1 MKFKRTTIA
10 TLITSLCAT
19 TAWALPTVTI
29 TQNSP
34 SQIELPN
41 NGQLES
47 IIIKPNNVDI
57 LDPKNIGSKD
67 KPIADLNVA
76 QGINRNDIS
85 NGGGKAILNVFA
97 DKAYFGGHGVNLTY
111 DTSVGGTVHKPIN
124 GSSFSFDVGSF
135 TSKATYEG
143 GKKYIALSVGNES
156 SITINAKEDV
166 LLEGKRNNAMNVGE
180 NSVGKITA
188 KNIHLISDSDT
199 TANTFSTSLKVTSDG
214 EANLVASQNIVL
226 DKRSLNSSAY
236 GIDLGEAGQINLS
249 AGGDISILGKT
260 NQTAI
265 KLNQTQ
271 KGNSYSEDASIHLKA
286 SNILLNGRVTASM
299 DNNKST
305 NGIFLN
311 ASDGLL
317 QVDATSDEAAIYGSE
332 KANFQATS
340 TSLVIANSS
349 KADKASGIYLDK
361 SSVFNGSFKT
371 TAQITA
377 GTGIYSYSNNST
389 FSLSGS
395 HEHNS
400 SLIINASVG
409 GIIANSSKGGCIRD
423 TSIDITLDRQTDIP
437 KYYSTP
443 AGQQGI
449 VGLLSQSN
457 GKLELINSSSTGKH
471 LNININAN
479 ASPIDTSYFS
489 TVKTSAIS
497 AVLGDVTIENF
508 ENLTFN
514 VENKGKLSESYGL
527 RSVSGNI
534 LMNKGIGDV
543 SIIAVDGNALYSSSY
558 NGNPSG
564 LIDISSKTLLLQGT
578 GEKGKGINAN
588 DNGSVKVVTSDQLS
602 IIAKKAITV
611 ASSGSTVNIAG
622 ESTNLSLI
630 KGDWSVKEGNATVA
644 LGTSAV
650 VEGKLQADKL
660 GTIDLSLGKLGT
672 LQGSTATDFEG
683 EGTGTVNLTMAN
695 GSVWNV
701 TEDSTAS
708 VLTLTDSTI
717 DFSRWNTTTKAVD
730 TQNYNSV
737 KSKTFTGDNNTLR
750 MQIDLANETKDKVL
764 TDQLNITG
772 QALGT
777 HTADLK
783 IDGKD
788 LVPNKFHSE
797 NWLISQGADSN
808 MSILNKEGKNQY
820 SGRGMVTTWG
830 LAFVA
835 NGEEDKLNTA
845 EGLAELVGNTTGKGE
860 GKWYLVRNDEEIV
873 DPTPD
878 PDPEPEQPGPN
889 DPAEMQQI
897 TNLGISA
904 TQALSFAS
912 ELEDLRGRL
921 GEVRYGAQDGAWVRA
936 GYTKEKGEGY
946 NGRGF
951 DQKTSDL
958 HIGLDRLVAQDED
971 SSWLVGGALRY
982 AKSKQEGFTAARG
995 GEGELEQYS
1004 AKLYATYMH
1013 AQGSYADFVLQVGRY
1028 SQDLTGLAN
1037 DLSSAFKADY
1047 KTYGYGASVEIGH
1060 MFDFNNQVDDR
1071 QWFNHFFIEPQ
1082 LQLSYFNA
1090 HGKDYKT
1097 STGLAVSQSDAD
1109 FLTGR
1114 AGVVVGKKFNYGTA
1128 DDLDKRYFQ
1137 VGLKGGVKY
1146 EFLGDQTI
1154 RFTGIEGITKE
1165 RKADDVDGA
1174 RYYYGVTADWQLS
1187 NNFRAYATVEREEG
1201 DHYTKDFDVSVGV
1214 KYQF

>member
-1 MKFKRTTIA
+1 MKQLKKTVVA
-10 TLITSLCAT
+10 TFVASLCNT
-19 TAWALPTVTI
+19 VAWAALPDLTI
-29 TQNSP
+29 TNSSP
-34 SQIELPN
+34 TEIEVPN
-41 NGQLES
+41 NGQLNS
-47 IIIKPNNVDI
+47 IIIDTTNQDI
-57 LDPKNIGSKD
+57 NHDISIGNIN

-76 QGINRNDIS
+76 LGLDRNNS
-85 NGGGKAILNVFA
+85 KGGGKVSLNIFANSAIFS
-97 DKAYFGGHGVNLTY
+97 GHGINLDYVQTVGHPSIEGSKFNFY
-111 DTSVGGTVHKPIN
+111 VDTLTSHATKE
-124 GSSFSFDVGSF
+124 GS
-135 TSKATYEG
+135 
-143 GKKYIALSVGNES
+143 KKFQALSVGSNSTILVKATGDVHLEAS
-156 SITINAKEDV
+156 DNNALYVDERAQADINANSIELTANGNGSYAPVITITSDGIANLTAQDSITLTNNYSGSSYGIQLNRAGQISLVAKNSITI
-166 LLEGKRNNAMNVGE
+166 LG
-180 NSVGKITA
+180 
-188 KNIHLISDSDT
+188 
-199 TANTFSTSLKVTSDG
+199 
-214 EANLVASQNIVL
+214 
-226 DKRSLNSSAY
+226 DKRQKSLH
-236 GIDLGEAGQINLS
+236 L
-249 AGGDISILGKT
+249 
-260 NQTAI
+260 NQTAVGAPGSTTNGTI
-265 KLNQTQ
+265 SLNA
-271 KGNSYSEDASIHLKA
+271 DDIA
-286 SNILLNGRVTASM
+286 LNGYIYSSM
-299 DNNKST
+299 NDKVAT
-305 NGIFLN
+305 NGIYLN
-311 ASDGLL
+311 ANNNLVI
-317 QVDATSDEAAIYGSE
+317 QAKVDEAGAIHNTEKGFVSVAASE
-332 KANFQATS
+332 FSISNESEREKSVGIILEKKQSEFQ
-340 TSLVIANSS
+340 
-349 KADKASGIYLDK
+349 
-361 SSVFNGSFKT
+361 GSFKT
-371 TAQITA
+371 SA
-377 GTGIYSYSNNST
+377 
-389 FSLSGS
+389 
-395 HEHNS
+395 
-400 SLIINASVG
+400 IINATS
-409 GIIANSSKGGCIRD
+409 GIYIKDSGAKFALSGDSSQKSLLTINSELAGVISKGEDVSFKD
-423 TSIDITLDRQTDIP
+423 TSLSINLTKNDNLKDKWYSPIGTSGIAGIHGIGGNVDFTNTD
-437 KYYSTP
+437 
-443 AGQQGI
+443 A
-449 VGLLSQSN
+449 
-457 GKLELINSSSTGKH
+457 TGKS
-471 LNININAN
+471 LAVTVTANAN
-479 ASPIDTSYFS
+479 TNSGSGES
-489 TVKTSAIS
+489 ELKTSAIS
-497 AVLGDVTIENF
+497 AMVNGKINIQNF
-508 ENLTFN
+508 ENVHLAVNNTGSKASN
-514 VENKGKLSESYGL
+514 YGL
-527 RSVSGNI
+527 RSVSGTI
-534 LMNKGIGDV
+534 SITEGIGKLNVTTNDG
-543 SIIAVDGNALYSSSY
+543 SAVYSSSFS
-558 NGNPSG
+558 GNHYQAG
-564 LIDISSKTLLLQGT
+564 QVNIKAQKIDLQSLGSKGI
-578 GEKGKGINAN
+578 GINAN
-588 DNGSVKVVTSDQLS
+588 DDGCVNLVATNKLT
-602 IIAKKAITV
+602 IIADKTIEV
-611 ASSGSTVNIAG
+611 
-622 ESTNLSLI
+622 ESKNSNVTIDANTSKLSKI
-630 KGDWSVKEGNATVA
+630 KGDWSVNEGKATVA

-660 GTIDLSLGKLGT
+660 GIIDLSLGKFGT
-672 LQGSTATDFEG
+672 LQGSSSTDFVEG
-683 EGTGTVNLTMAN
+683 DGTGTVNLTMAN

-708 VLTLTDSTI
+708 VLTLIDSTI
-717 DFSRWNTTTKAVD
+717 DFSRWNATTKAAG
-730 TQNYNSV
+730 TQNFHSV
-737 KSKTFTGDNNTLR
+737 TSKSFTGDNNTLR
-750 MQIDLANETKDKVL
+750 MQIDLANETKDMVL
-764 TDQLNITG
+764 TDQFNITG
-772 QALGT
+772 KALGT

-835 NGEEDKLNTA
+835 NGEENKLNTA
-845 EGLAELVGNTTGKGE
+845 EGLAQLVGNTTGIGE

-878 PDPEPEQPGPN
+878 PDPNPKPEQPGPN
-889 DPAEMQQI
+889 DPAEMQEI

-912 ELEDLRGRL
+912 ELEDLRTRL

-936 GYTKEKGEGY
+936 GYAKETADGY

-951 DQKTSDL
+951 EQKTHDL
-958 HIGLDRLVAQDED
+958 HIGLDRIVAADED

-1013 AQGSYADFVLQVGRY
+1013 AQGSYADFVVQAGRY

-1114 AGVVVGKKFNYGTA
+1114 AGAVLGKKFNYGTA

-1154 RFTGIEGITKE
+1154 RFTGVEGVTKE

-1187 NNFRAYATVEREEG
+1187 HNFRAYATVEREEG

>member
-1 MKFKRTTIA
+1 MKQLKKTVVA
-10 TLITSLCAT
+10 TFVASLCNTA
-19 TAWALPTVTI
+19 AWAALPDLTI
-29 TQNSP
+29 TNSSP
-34 SQIELPN
+34 TEIEVPN
-41 NGQLES
+41 NGQLNS
-47 IIIKPNNVDI
+47 IIIDTTNQDI
-57 LDPKNIGSKD
+57 NHEISIGNIN

-76 QGINRNDIS
+76 LGLDRNNS
-85 NGGGKAILNVFA
+85 KGGGKVSLNIFANSAI
-97 DKAYFGGHGVNLTY
+97 FGGHGINLDYVQTVGHPSIEGSKFNFY
-111 DTSVGGTVHKPIN
+111 VDTL
-124 GSSFSFDVGSF
+124 
-135 TSKATYEG
+135 TSHATKEG
-143 GKKYIALSVGNES
+143 YKKFQALSVGSNSTILVKATGDVHLEAS
-156 SITINAKEDV
+156 DNNALYVDERAQADINANNIVLTANGNGSFAPVITITSDGIANLTAQDSITLTNNYSGSSYGIQLNQAGQISLVAKNSITILGDKRQKSLHLNQTAAGAPGSTTNGTISLSADDIALNGYISSSMNDKVATNGIYLNA
-166 LLEGKRNNAMNVGE
+166 NNKLDIQAKVDNAGAIHNTEKGFVSVAASEFSISNESDHE
-180 NSVGKITA
+180 NSVGIFLEKA
-188 KNIHLISDSDT
+188 Q
-199 TANTFSTSLKVTSDG
+199 AQFQGTFKTS
-214 EANLVASQNIVL
+214 AI
-226 DKRSLNSSAY
+226 
-236 GIDLGEAGQINLS
+236 IN
-249 AGGDISILGKT
+249 A
-260 NQTAI
+260 
-265 KLNQTQ
+265 
-271 KGNSYSEDASIHLKA
+271 
-286 SNILLNGRVTASM
+286 
-299 DNNKST
+299 T
-305 NGIFLN
+305 NGIYIKDSGAKFAL
-311 ASDGLL
+311 SGDSSQKSLL
-317 QVDATSDEAAIYGSE
+317 TITSELAGVISKGEDVSFKDTSLSINLTKDDNLKDKWYSPIGTSGIAGIHGIGGNVDFTNTDATGKSLAVTVT
-332 KANFQATS
+332 AN
-340 TSLVIANSS
+340 ANT
-349 KADKASGIYLDK
+349 
-361 SSVFNGSFKT
+361 N
-371 TAQITA
+371 
-377 GTGIYSYSNNST
+377 
-389 FSLSGS
+389 SGS
-395 HEHNS
+395 GES
-400 SLIINASVG
+400 
-409 GIIANSSKGGCIRD
+409 
-423 TSIDITLDRQTDIP
+423 
-437 KYYSTP
+437 
-443 AGQQGI
+443 
-449 VGLLSQSN
+449 
-457 GKLELINSSSTGKH
+457 EL
-471 LNININAN
+471 
-479 ASPIDTSYFS
+479 
-489 TVKTSAIS
+489 KTSAIS
-497 AVLGDVTIENF
+497 AMVNGKINIQNF
-508 ENLTFN
+508 ENVHLAVNNTGSKASN
-514 VENKGKLSESYGL
+514 YGL
-527 RSVSGNI
+527 RSVSGI
-534 LMNKGIGDV
+534 ISITEGIGKLNV
-543 SIIAVDGNALYSSSY
+543 MTNNGNAVYSSSF
-558 NGNPSG
+558 SG
-564 LIDISSKTLLLQGT
+564 YQAGQVNIKAQQIDLQSIGSKGI
-578 GEKGKGINAN
+578 GINAN
-588 DNGSVKVVTSDQLS
+588 DDGCVNLVATDKLS
-602 IIAKKAITV
+602 IIANKTINV
-611 ASSGSTVNIAG
+611 
-622 ESTNLSLI
+622 ESANSNVTIDAEKSQLSNM

-644 LGTSAV
+644 LGTSSV
-650 VEGKLQADKL
+650 VEGKLKATSN
-660 GTIDLSLGKLGT
+660 GTIDLTLGKVGT
-672 LQGSTATDFEG
+672 LQGSTSTGLF
-683 EGTGTVNLTMAN
+683 GTGKVNLTMDN

-717 DFSRWNTTTKAVD
+717 DFSRWDTTTKAVD
-730 TQNYNSV
+730 AQNYNSV
-737 KSKTFTGDNNTLR
+737 KSETFTGDNNTLR

-764 TDQLNITG
+764 TDQLNISG

-788 LVPNKFHSE
+788 LVPNKFRSE

-835 NGEEDKLNTA
+835 NGEEDKLSTPD
-845 EGLAELVGNTTGKGE
+845 GLAELVGNTTGKGE
-860 GKWYLVRNDEEIV
+860 GKWYLVRNDEDIV
-873 DPTPD
+873 DPNPNPD
-878 PDPEPEQPGPN
+878 PEQPGPN

-912 ELEDLRGRL
+912 ELEDLRSRL

-936 GYTKEKGEGY
+936 GYAKETADGY

-951 DQKTSDL
+951 EQKTHDL
-958 HIGLDRLVAQDED
+958 HIGLDRIVAADED

-1013 AQGSYADFVLQVGRY
+1013 AQGSYADFVVQAGRY

-1114 AGVVVGKKFNYGTA
+1114 AGVVLGKKFNYGTA

-1154 RFTGIEGITKE
+1154 RFTGVEGVTKE

-1187 NNFRAYATVEREEG
+1187 HNFRAYATVEREEG

>member
-1 MKFKRTTIA
+1 MIKKSTIACLVCSALSAFVSTARAEALVVRPGGSDQINPPNNTVTYDSITFKTQGQDFEKFLGKDKNIDVLNVTNGLTLNNDAGGGKTVFNISAKEVSIGGISYGDFISPIQTTGSILNIEANTFKSEVTKGKALTASGGTTINLGSTNNFIDQVVLSTKDDTSA
-10 TLITSLCAT
+10 IYASGEGNIAIFGNTVRIDAASSNSYAAPIYVTGDSHIDVNAKENLEITNAKASAVIAQKGGGTISLKSDGT
-19 TAWALPTVTI
+19 
-29 TQNSP
+29 
-34 SQIELPN
+34 
-41 NGQLES
+41 
-47 IIIKPNNVDI
+47 
-57 LDPKNIGSKD
+57 
-67 KPIADLNVA
+67 LNVNGKEDNKA
-76 QGINRNDIS
+76 IWLQQSDGHLGAINVKGNDIS
-85 NGGGKAILNVFA
+85 
-97 DKAYFGGHGVNLTY
+97 LTGY
-111 DTSVGGTVHKPIN
+111 VEASV
-124 GSSFSFDVGSF
+124 
-135 TSKATYEG
+135 
-143 GKKYIALSVGNES
+143 
-156 SITINAKEDV
+156 
-166 LLEGKRNNAMNVGE
+166 
-180 NSVGKITA
+180 
-188 KNIHLISDSDT
+188 
-199 TANTFSTSLKVTSDG
+199 
-214 EANLVASQNIVL
+214 
-226 DKRSLNSSAY
+226 
-236 GIDLGEAGQINLS
+236 
-249 AGGDISILGKT
+249 
-260 NQTAI
+260 
-265 KLNQTQ
+265 
-271 KGNSYSEDASIHLKA
+271 
-286 SNILLNGRVTASM
+286 
-299 DNNKST
+299 NNKSLT
-305 NGIFLN
+305 NGIFLEADN
-311 ASDGLL
+311 LIKVTAN
-317 QVDATSDEAAIYGSE
+317 VDSSSFWAAAIHATDNGYIRFTSKDLEINNQSTGERSVGIFLEKKDSE
-332 KANFQATS
+332 FLGNFSNTATINAM
-340 TSLVIANSS
+340 TGIFA
-349 KADKASGIYLDK
+349 KADNSKFTL
-361 SSVFNGSFKT
+361 NGN
-371 TAQITA
+371 AQA
-377 GTGIYSYSNNST
+377 Q
-389 FSLSGS
+389 SL
-395 HEHNS
+395 
-400 SLIINASVG
+400 L
-409 GIIANSSKGGCIRD
+409 
-423 TSIDITLDRQTDIP
+423 T
-437 KYYSTP
+437 
-443 AGQQGI
+443 
-449 VGLLSQSN
+449 
-457 GKLELINSSSTGKH
+457 INSSFAGVVAQTG
-471 LNININAN
+471 NNSVNDTSVAININYDKNVNNPWAPPSGTN
-479 ASPIDTSYFS
+479 GITGLGSYGKGDLLLSNVDSKDKTLSIAVNTSSEYNQDADII
-489 TVKTSAIS
+489 TSAIS
-497 AVLGDVTIENF
+497 TQGDGQLTVKNF
-508 ENLTFN
+508 ETVNLSVVNMAKKATRH
-514 VENKGKLSESYGL
+514 GL
-527 RSVSGNI
+527 YAKSGHI
-534 LMNKGIGDV
+534 QITEGIGNV
-543 SIIAVDGNALYSSSY
+543 FITTTNGNAIFTKKYVNQKDPKDY
-558 NGNPSG
+558 DPGV
-564 LIDISSKTLLLQGT
+564 IDLTAKNITLTDL
-578 GEKGKGINAN
+578 GEKGVGLNSEKGTINVVASDSLSINAKEAIKAQSKESLIN
-588 DNGSVKVVTSDQLS
+588 VDAKTSTQ
-602 IIAKKAITV
+602 
-611 ASSGSTVNIAG
+611 
-622 ESTNLSLI
+622 SLI
-630 KGDWSVKEGNATVA
+630 KGDWSVNEGKATVA

-683 EGTGTVNLTMAN
+683 DGTGTVNLTMTN

-717 DFSRWNTTTKAVD
+717 DFSRWKTTTKAVD
-730 TQNYNSV
+730 AQNYNSV

-772 QALGT
+772 KALGT

-835 NGEEDKLNTA
+835 NGEEDKLNSA
-845 EGLAELVGNTTGKGE
+845 EGLSQLVGNTTGKGE

-873 DPTPD
+873 DPNPNPNPGPD
-878 PDPEPEQPGPN
+878 PKPEQPGPN
-889 DPAEMQQI
+889 DPAEMQEI

-912 ELEDLRGRL
+912 ELEDLRSRL

-936 GYTKEKGEGY
+936 GYAKETADGY

-951 DQKTSDL
+951 EQKTHDL
-958 HIGLDRLVAQDED
+958 HIGLDRIVAADED

-1013 AQGSYADFVLQVGRY
+1013 AQGSYADFVVQAGRY

-1114 AGVVVGKKFNYGTA
+1114 AGVVLGKKFNYGTV

-1154 RFTGIEGITKE
+1154 RFTGVERVTKE

-1187 NNFRAYATVEREEG
+1187 HNFRAYATVEREEG

>member
-1 MKFKRTTIA
+1 MIKKSTIA
-10 TLITSLCAT
+10 CLVCSALSAFVSAARAEALVVTPGGDNQITPPSSTVTYDSITFETQGQDFEKFLGKDKNIDVLNVTNGLLLNNASGGGKTIFNISAKEVSIGGVELGDIVQPYQTIGSILNIEANTFKAEVAQGMALKAT
-19 TAWALPTVTI
+19 TGT
-29 TQNSP
+29 
-34 SQIELPN
+34 
-41 NGQLES
+41 S
-47 IIIKPNNVDI
+47 I
-57 LDPKNIGSKD
+57 NIGSSQNFVNQVVLGTTD
-67 KPIADLNVA
+67 DASAIYASSEGNVA
-76 QGINRNDIS
+76 IFGNAISIESGSKHESGTPIYVTGTAQVELNAKDRLDITSTNSCDMVRIYGDGVISLKSEGALNINGNEGKKAIWLDQTSGTHGAIEVKGKDVVLNGSVAVSTTNLSKDNNVTLEGTNSLILTAQDGTTGVNYGRGGAINIKTGYANLRAANFEITNTSVAGKSAGIFLGINGNGKTFFNGSFSGTGLITGESGIIVQSYGS
-85 NGGGKAILNVFA
+85 NFQLYGNQSTDSQLYLNAKLAGLFA
-97 DKAYFGGHGVNLTY
+97 LSNTIIK
-111 DTSVGGTVHKPIN
+111 DTSVTVNVSRDTQITNSSDTQTRSDGLVGIYSGSGATVSLDNTSAVNKHLNVNVDVKADGSNARAMIALGN
-124 GSSFSFDVGSF
+124 GSNINISNFDTVTLTVSNKDK
-135 TSKATYEG
+135 SKENIGLLASSASIEMNQG
-143 GKKYIALSVGNES
+143 IRDI
-156 SITINAKEDV
+156 SITSNDGTA
-166 LLEGKRNNAMNVGE
+166 LLATKFPKYTGL
-180 NSVGKITA
+180 GKIDLA
-188 KNIHLISDSDT
+188 
-199 TANTFSTSLKVTSDG
+199 ANTISLIGTGKSG
-214 EANLVASQNIVL
+214 QGLHAEKQ
-226 DKRSLNSSAY
+226 SS
-236 GIDLGEAGQINLS
+236 INLS
-249 AGGDISILGKT
+249 ATDRLWIKGNKAINVETDGLVDIHGEAT
-260 NQTAI
+260 NQ
-265 KLNQTQ
+265 
-271 KGNSYSEDASIHLKA
+271 
-286 SNILLNGRVTASM
+286 
-299 DNNKST
+299 
-305 NGIFLN
+305 
-311 ASDGLL
+311 
-317 QVDATSDEAAIYGSE
+317 
-332 KANFQATS
+332 
-340 TSLVIANSS
+340 SL
-349 KADKASGIYLDK
+349 
-361 SSVFNGSFKT
+361 
-371 TAQITA
+371 
-377 GTGIYSYSNNST
+377 
-389 FSLSGS
+389 
-395 HEHNS
+395 
-400 SLIINASVG
+400 
-409 GIIANSSKGGCIRD
+409 
-423 TSIDITLDRQTDIP
+423 
-437 KYYSTP
+437 
-443 AGQQGI
+443 
-449 VGLLSQSN
+449 
-457 GKLELINSSSTGKH
+457 
-471 LNININAN
+471 
-479 ASPIDTSYFS
+479 
-489 TVKTSAIS
+489 
-497 AVLGDVTIENF
+497 
-508 ENLTFN
+508 
-514 VENKGKLSESYGL
+514 
-527 RSVSGNI
+527 
-534 LMNKGIGDV
+534 M
-543 SIIAVDGNALYSSSY
+543 
-558 NGNPSG
+558 
-564 LIDISSKTLLLQGT
+564 
-578 GEKGKGINAN
+578 
-588 DNGSVKVVTSDQLS
+588 
-602 IIAKKAITV
+602 
-611 ASSGSTVNIAG
+611 
-622 ESTNLSLI
+622 
-630 KGDWSVKEGNATVA
+630 KGDWSVNSGKATVA

-683 EGTGTVNLTMAN
+683 DGTGTVNLTMTN

-777 HTADLK
+777 YTADLK
-783 IDGKD
+783 IDGKE

-808 MSILNKEGKNQY
+808 MSILSKEGKNQY

-845 EGLAELVGNTTGKGE
+845 EGLAQLVGNTTGKGE

-878 PDPEPEQPGPN
+878 PDPNPDPKPEQPGPN

-936 GYTKEKGEGY
+936 GYTKETADGY

-951 DQKTSDL
+951 EQKTHDL
-958 HIGLDRLVAQDED
+958 HIGLDRIIAADED

-1013 AQGSYADFVLQVGRY
+1013 AQGSYADFVVQAGRY

-1037 DLSSAFKADY
+1037 DLSSAFNADY
-1047 KTYGYGASVEIGH
+1047 KTYGYGASIEVGH

-1114 AGVVVGKKFNYGTA
+1114 AGVVLGKKFNYGTA

-1154 RFTGIEGITKE
+1154 RFTGVERVTKE

-1187 NNFRAYATVEREEG
+1187 HNFRAYATVEREEG